1 MNRKDDHIEFANAQN
16 VRGNDFDR
24 IRFVHHSIPSIGVED
39 VDYSTYIGRFPSSVP
54 IYINAMT
61 GGSKK
66 AKEVNKALY
75 KIASTLNIPLALG
88 SFSSGL
94 KDQELVNT
102 YHVFENENRPIIIAN
117 IGADKS
123 LEDAKRTVE
132 LLQADLLQVHINA
145 PQEIVMPEGERD
157 FKNWANN
164 IKEMVQNLEVD
175 VIAKEVGFGMS
186 KETLIKLKKLGV
198 KLVDISGRGGTN
210 FIGIENARRSK
221 KMSYL
226 DSYGLSTVESLL
238 EAKGISNIRVYAS
251 GGVRNAFDVVKA
263 LAMGADA
270 VGLSKFFLDLALNK
284 TEEEAIELTRELLF
298 EIKEIM
304 VILNAKNVHDLRHAD
319 LLFDTELMNYILQRS

>member
-1 MNRKDDHIEFANAQN
+1 
-16 VRGNDFDR
+16 
-24 IRFVHHSIPSIGVED
+24 
-39 VDYSTYIGRFPSSVP
+39 
-54 IYINAMT
+54 
-61 GGSKK
+61 
-66 AKEVNKALY
+66 
-75 KIASTLNIPLALG
+75 
-88 SFSSGL
+88 
-94 KDQELVNT
+94 
-102 YHVFENENRPIIIAN
+102 
-117 IGADKS
+117 
-123 LEDAKRTVE
+123 
-132 LLQADLLQVHINA
+132 
-145 PQEIVMPEGERD
+145 
-157 FKNWANN
+157 
-164 IKEMVQNLEVD
+164 
-175 VIAKEVGFGMS
+175 MS

-284 TEEEAIELTRELLF
+284 TEEEAIERTRELLF

-319 LLFDTELMNYILQRS
+319 LLFDTELMNYIVQRS